1 MQGLK
6 QQLASLH
13 KDLENEKA
21 RSQLQLATQLRKQH
35 ELQVRNIY
43 MYMYVYIAKILLAVE
58 PGTQAVPWQ
67 G

>member
-1 MQGLK
+1 MK

-43 MYMYVYIAKILLAVE
+43 IHMNIVKILLAVK
-58 PGTQAVPWQ
+58 PDTQAVPWQ